1 MAVSLNLRYHKFRM
15 AMTSKILI
23 SSEVCNDEVI
33 LYLAARYK
41 CNPADI
47 ITRFMRQEKIVKN
60 ASLEDGAERIE
71 TPLEENEIEILRD
84 MRLNP
89 TEIEFV

>member
-1 MAVSLNLRYHKFRM
+1 
-15 AMTSKILI
+15 MTSKILI
-23 SSEVCNDEVI
+23 SSEVCKDEVI
-33 LYLAARYK
+33 RYLAARYK

-47 ITRFMRQEKIVKN
+47 ITRFMRQEKIMKN
-60 ASLEDGAERIE
+60 SSFDDDGGIE